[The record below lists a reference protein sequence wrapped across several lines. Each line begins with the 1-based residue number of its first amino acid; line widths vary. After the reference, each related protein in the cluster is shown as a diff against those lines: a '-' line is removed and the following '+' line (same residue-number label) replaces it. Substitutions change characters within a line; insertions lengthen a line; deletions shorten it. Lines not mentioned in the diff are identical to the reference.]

1 MRAERA
7 VLDTNILI
15 SAVLTRGKPFQVLRW
30 VLDNGILIFTDP
42 TFKELA
48 TRLKKPKFD
57 RYVSQERRNELLADL
72 EAVAEWTAIN
82 GVVQACR
89 DPDDDKF
96 LETALNAQAD
106 CIVTGDGD
114 LLALNPFE
122 HIRIITAAGFL
133 EAISG

>member
-15 SAVLTRGKPFQVLRW
+15 SAFLTQGKPFQALRW
-30 VLDNGILIFTDP
+30 VLDNGVLIFSDP
-42 TFKELA
+42 TFEELVS
-48 TRLKKPKFD
+48 RLRKPKFD
-57 RYVSQERRNELLADL
+57 RYVTRERRKELVADL

-82 GVVQACR
+82 GALQAFR

-96 LETALNAQAD
+96 LETALAGQAD

-114 LLALNPFE
+114 LLALDPFE
-122 HIRIITAAGFL
+122 EIRIMTAAEFL
-133 EAISG
+133 NVVSA

>member
-15 SAVLTRGKPFQVLRW
+15 SAVLTRGKPFQALRW
-30 VLDNGILIFTDP
+30 VLNHGVLIFSDP
-42 TFKELA
+42 TFEELA
-48 TRLKKPKFD
+48 TRLKKTKFD
-57 RYVSQERRNELLADL
+57 RYVSQERRHELLADL

-82 GVVQACR
+82 GAIQACR

-96 LETALNAQAD
+96 LETALVAQAD

-114 LLALNPFE
+114 LLALDPFE
-122 HIRIITAAGFL
+122 HIRIMTAASFL
-133 EAISG
+133 EAASS

>member
-1 MRAERA
+1 MKAERA

-15 SAVLTRGKPFQVLRW
+15 SAVLTRGKPFQVLHR
-30 VLDNGILIFTDP
+30 VLDNGILIFSDP
-42 TFKELA
+42 TFEELT
-48 TRLKKPKFD
+48 TRLKKRKFD

-82 GVVQACR
+82 GAVQACR

-96 LETALNAQAD
+96 LETALVAQAD

-114 LLALNPFE
+114 LLALDPFE
-122 HIRIITAAGFL
+122 HIRIVTAAGFL
-133 EAISG
+133 EAVSG

>member
-30 VLDNGILIFTDP
+30 VLDHGILIFSDP
-42 TFKELA
+42 TFEELVA
-48 TRLKKPKFD
+48 RLKKPKFD
-57 RYVSQERRNELLADL
+57 RYVSRERRNELLADL

-82 GVVQACR
+82 GIVQACR

-96 LETALNAQAD
+96 LETALVAQAD
-106 CIVTGDGD
+106 CIVTGDND
-114 LLALNPFE
+114 LLVLDPFE
-122 HIRIITAAGFL
+122 HIRIVTAARFL
-133 EAISG
+133 EALSG

>member
-30 VLDNGILIFTDP
+30 VLDHGILIFSDP
-42 TFKELA
+42 TFEELVA
-48 TRLKKPKFD
+48 RLKKPKFD
-57 RYVSQERRNELLADL
+57 RYVSRERRNELLADL

-82 GVVQACR
+82 GIVQACR

-96 LETALNAQAD
+96 IETALVAQAD
-106 CIVTGDGD
+106 CIVTGDND
-114 LLALNPFE
+114 LLVLDPFE
-122 HIRIITAAGFL
+122 HIRIVTAARFL
-133 EAISG
+133 EALSG